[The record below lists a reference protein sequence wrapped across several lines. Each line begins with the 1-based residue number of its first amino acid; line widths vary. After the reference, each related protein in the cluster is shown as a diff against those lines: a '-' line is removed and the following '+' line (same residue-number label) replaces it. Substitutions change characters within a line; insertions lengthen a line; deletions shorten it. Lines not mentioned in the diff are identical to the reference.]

1 MLLAVTESQT
11 ISSPYI
17 TGDPKLNRSN
27 FKIQQTDYPPH
38 FTYFL
43 QTLRSIWGHLI

>member
-17 TGDPKLNRSN
+17 TSDPKLNRSN
-27 FKIQQTDYPPH
+27 FKIQQTDYPPPTSH
-38 FTYFL
+38 IFYK
-43 QTLRSIWGHLI
+43 HLDPFGDT